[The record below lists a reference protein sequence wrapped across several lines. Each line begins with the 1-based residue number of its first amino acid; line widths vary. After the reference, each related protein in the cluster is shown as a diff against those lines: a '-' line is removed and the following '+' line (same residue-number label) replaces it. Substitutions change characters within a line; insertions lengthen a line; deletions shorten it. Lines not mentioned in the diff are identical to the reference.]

1 MKKIFLLHL
10 ACCFLFAGKA
20 QTITAKTQPT
30 EVMVNGM
37 PYSAYKA
44 QQEDLKQRKSLALNH
59 SKQVNMAGI
68 AAGHPAQKNVREKE
82 PLSMSKRRAFAKE
95 QKDEMKKTQA
105 EVKAKDEALKART
118 NTN

>member
-44 QQEDLKQRKSLALNH
+44 QQEEIKQRKSLAVNRG
-59 SKQVNMAGI
+59 KQVSFAGI
-68 AAGHPAQKNVREKE
+68 PAGHIAQKNVPEKE
-82 PLSMSKRRAFAKE
+82 PLATSKRRAFAKD

-105 EVKAKDEALKART
+105 EVKAKDQALKAAT
-118 NTN
+118 NTH